1 MRFYNVK
8 NNPAVI
14 EGRKTETQA
23 QNDFLATFE
32 TSSQGANPDGKVSL
46 DEFVEYYNNISAS
59 IENEIYFVQLL
70 NSSWD
75 LDGNAN

>member
-23 QNDFLATFE
+23 TNDFLATFE
-32 TSSQGANPDGKVSL
+32 TSSQGSNPDGKVSL
-46 DEFVEYYNNISAS
+46 DEFIEYYQNISAS
-59 IENEIYFVQLL
+59 IDNETYFVQLL
-70 NSSWD
+70 NSSGD
-75 LDGNAN
+75 LDGRAT